1 VAQRLKNKVTIV
13 TGAGTKIGEAIACAF
28 AREGARVVVSDAA
41 QEVTDRV
48 VQQITENGGQAVG
61 FIGDVSDEAQ
71 AKDCVEFSIDQYGR
85 LDVLVNQAGVLVAM
99 QEAQEFPVDAFDRSL
114 RLNLRSAFLMT
125 KYALPHLQQT
135 GGNIISSGSESENS
149 GLPLSTPFGGA
160 RAWMHA
166 FMKGIALEQAPHGI
180 RANCVCPGPVDS
192 AWVHTEDPA
201 LQEQVDQIAAQ
212 SATGRRSTPD
222 EIANV
227 YAFLASDMASYVTG
241 ALWTVDGNITISAA
255 AMTGQSADFAETAA
269 EPPAEERVGLPP
281 PEPLP

>member
-1 VAQRLKNKVTIV
+1 MAQRLRNKVTIV
-13 TGAGTKIGEAIACAF
+13 TGAGTKIGAAIARTF
-28 AREGARVVVSDAA
+28 AREGANVVVNDAA
-41 QEVTDRV
+41 RDVIDRV
-48 VQQITENGGQAVG
+48 VQKITEAGGQAVG
-61 FIGDVSDEAQ
+61 FAGDVSDEAQ
-71 AKDCVEFSIDQYGR
+71 AKACVELAVNQYGR
-85 LDVLVNQAGVLVAM
+85 LDVLVNQASVLVAM
-99 QEAQEFPVDAFDRSL
+99 QEAQDFPVEAFDRSI

-125 KYALPHLQQT
+125 KFALPHLQQT
-135 GGNIISSGSESENS
+135 GGNIISNASESENS
-149 GLPLSTPFGGA
+149 GLALSTPFGGA

-180 RANCVCPGPVDS
+180 RANCVCPGPIDS
-192 AWVHTEDPA
+192 AWIQTEDPA
-201 LQEQVDQIAAQ
+201 LQEQVDQMAAQ
-212 SATGRRSTPD
+212 TATGRRSTPD

-255 AMTGQSADFAETAA
+255 AMAGQSADLAETAT